1 MDLDSLDVPM
11 FVDFDL
17 IKRGEEEGEG
27 DEWFGEFNNKN
38 IIISLRCGFE
48 EMHLNFNVWVVCI
61 LAKTS
66 FKFPTNIHMYM
77 YTLCT
82 CTCEYWWEI

>member
-1 MDLDSLDVPM
+1 MDLDSLDAPM

-48 EMHLNFNVWVVCI
+48 EM
-61 LAKTS
+61 
-66 FKFPTNIHMYM
+66 Y
-77 YTLCT
+77 
-82 CTCEYWWEI
+82 